1 MGQSV
6 RGRGHSGRG
15 RWALAC
21 SGGLA
26 AVLLLGGCTGER
38 DNPGRTPSASA
49 TGSAPSASTGA
60 APDGSGSTYD
70 AVGLDLCAGTDLA
83 PLADL
88 SLRVEKKNAQAPR
101 SAPGSACQFNL
112 RTRSGHEATL
122 LVEASTLTSA
132 EEAGR
137 LYKATRDVTAMRP
150 DGAVGGIGDEAEGF
164 SEESDPGFKY
174 SEYMIHARSGNLVLK
189 VWLAVGGTAF
199 TPKDVLAE
207 KTTAITGATL
217 AQVPR

>member
-1 MGQSV
+1 MG
-6 RGRGHSGRG
+6 RSGRIRARSGTG
-15 RWALAC
+15 RRGLALAG

-26 AVLLLGGCTGER
+26 AVLLIAGCASGEDSPR
-38 DNPGRTPSASA
+38 ETP
-49 TGSAPSASTGA
+49 TGSVPSVSTGTSPA
-60 APDGSGSTYD
+60 GSGPLYN

-88 SLRVEKKNAQAPR
+88 SLTVEKRNAREPR
-101 SAPGSACQFNL
+101 SAPGSACQFDL

-132 EEAGR
+132 DEAGR
-137 LYKATRDVTAMRP
+137 LYKATRDVTVMRP
-150 DGAVGGIGDEAEGF
+150 DGAVSGIGDEAEGF
-164 SEESDPGFKY
+164 TEESEPGFKY

-199 TPKDVLAE
+199 TPKDVLAD
-207 KTTAITGATL
+207 KATTIAKATL
-217 AQVPR
+217 PQVPR